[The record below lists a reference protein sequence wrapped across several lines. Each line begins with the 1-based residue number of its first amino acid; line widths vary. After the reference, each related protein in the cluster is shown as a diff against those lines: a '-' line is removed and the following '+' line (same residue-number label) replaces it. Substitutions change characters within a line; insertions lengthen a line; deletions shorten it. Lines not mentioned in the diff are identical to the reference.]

1 MSNLARTPESY
12 AAWQRIKRN
21 QERRP
26 HEEPWVALE
35 KCSQDLDFLAVE
47 MQESPTLENFEAF
60 FKRGFELSQM
70 TEESLARSEQSQRD
84 QDLCGADLRA
94 AEEENCRLEAE
105 NLRLV
110 EYVRK
115 KSIVVAQKRALLAR
129 MQQQYAENE
138 RLIASLGIPV
148 RRDSEG
154 HPVCECDKCSTQIL

>member
-21 QERRP
+21 QSLRP
-26 HEEPWVALE
+26 HEEPWVAIE
-35 KCSQDLDFLAVE
+35 KCSQDLDFLAAD
-47 MQESPTLENFEAF
+47 MQESPTLERLEAF
-60 FKRGFELSQM
+60 FKRGFELSQLA
-70 TEESLARSEQSQRD
+70 EQSVARSEQSFHD
-84 QDLCGADLRA
+84 QDLCRADLRA
-94 AEEENCRLEAE
+94 AQEENCRLEAE
-105 NLRLV
+105 NLRLI

-115 KSIVVAQKRALLAR
+115 QSIVVAQKRALVAR

-154 HPVCECDKCSTQIL
+154 HPICECDQCGTQE